1 MDAIKL
7 SDLHANGRHADLEM
21 STVIS
26 DHDDEP
32 TKLHGA
38 SGPLRRRLF
47 FNILVSA
54 TLTFTIYYNY
64 QTLIDRLHPLVAPA
78 LLGSVSAAFAQTMN
92 QYLKKKIDFNRIF
105 KFMVWG
111 SINGT
116 LTVLWIDL
124 LLTRLDSAVY
134 RIVVDQTVGAPA
146 FQATFSILNSLWET
160 GELISTTAR
169 SSYLRS
175 LRYSYCYWPIFSV
188 CLFLLV
194 PPQMMFPANCLANLL
209 WNLILS
215 RLT

>member
-64 QTLIDRLHPLVAPA
+64 QKLIDRLHPLVAPA
-78 LLGSVSAAFAQTMN
+78 LLGSMSAA
-92 QYLKKKIDFNRIF
+92 
-105 KFMVWG
+105 
-111 SINGT
+111 
-116 LTVLWIDL
+116 
-124 LLTRLDSAVY
+124 
-134 RIVVDQTVGAPA
+134 
-146 FQATFSILNSLWET
+146 FSILNSLWET

-194 PPQMMFPANCLANLL
+194 PPQMMFPANCLSNLL